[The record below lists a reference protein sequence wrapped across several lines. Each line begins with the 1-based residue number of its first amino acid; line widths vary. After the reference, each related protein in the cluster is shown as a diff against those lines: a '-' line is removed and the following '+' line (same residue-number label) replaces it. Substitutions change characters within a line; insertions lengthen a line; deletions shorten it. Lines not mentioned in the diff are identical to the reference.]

1 VTSEKRPKTV
11 LVGRALRLI
20 ALAIIVIA
28 AVSGLWDVVAESRA
42 TPDVSTADWSSY
54 GRDPGGSRYSPLKA
68 INRDNVQRLE
78 VAWVYRTGDWSDGE
92 DKFGTTSAFEATPLL
107 VDGTLYLAS
116 PFNRIIALDPATG
129 IEKWTFDPKIDLSA
143 DYANQLTSRG
153 VSFWR
158 DSQHPDDPSAHRIFA
173 TTNDARLISLNAATG
188 KPSTDFANGG
198 EINLHA
204 GVGKILYHGEYQL
217 TSPPAIAGD
226 LVIVGSA
233 VGDNVR
239 TDAPSGVVR
248 AYDAR
253 DGSLKWSWDL
263 APPSGPANEGL
274 VSDAGYALA
283 TPNVWAVMSVD
294 EDRDL
299 VFVPTGNPAPDYYGG
314 MRNGNDYY
322 GSSVVALRAS
332 TGEVVWNFQT
342 VHHDLWDFD
351 VPAQPTLTHVIRDGK
366 QVPVVIQPTKMGLI
380 FTLHRETGE
389 PIFEVE
395 ERPVPQSTVPG
406 EKTSPTQPFP
416 VRPLPLEGTTL
427 SPQDGWGPMGI
438 GREEA
443 RKAIAACHFEGMYTP
458 PQLNKPTLMYPG
470 NAGGSNWG
478 GVAVDPERQ
487 ILIANVIDAAWE
499 VMLFPADQ
507 IEQVRKEHPHIE
519 IGQQRGTPYA
529 MTRRLLLSPL
539 DLPCNPPPWGTLAAV
554 DLNNGDI
561 LWQKPLGTVRDLSPI
576 PLPIGYGTPN
586 LGGPMITG
594 GGLIFIGAAMDNYVR
609 AFDVDSGREL
619 WKRRLPAGGQATPMT
634 YRLSED
640 EPQMVVIAAGGHGR
654 MGSKL
659 GDYVVA
665 FAPRAAGTTFT
676 LWVLETLL
684 ALTVVAV
691 LGRWLFPHTNRDE
704 HGVPLASRPRR
715 FCGALARAILLLA
728 AVGLV
733 LPALLPSQHWLLPA
747 SAATLTALLAGATF
761 ASLLARRRTP
771 FVVSGVLLATAC
783 VIAYWELG
791 ELYWIGVLP
800 A

>member
-1 VTSEKRPKTV
+1 
-11 LVGRALRLI
+11 
-20 ALAIIVIA
+20 
-28 AVSGLWDVVAESRA
+28 
-42 TPDVSTADWSSY
+42 
-54 GRDPGGSRYSPLKA
+54 
-68 INRDNVQRLE
+68 
-78 VAWVYRTGDWSDGE
+78 
-92 DKFGTTSAFEATPLL
+92 
-107 VDGTLYLAS
+107 
-116 PFNRIIALDPATG
+116 
-129 IEKWTFDPKIDLSA
+129 
-143 DYANQLTSRG
+143 
-153 VSFWR
+153 
-158 DSQHPDDPSAHRIFA
+158 
-173 TTNDARLISLNAATG
+173 
-188 KPSTDFANGG
+188 
-198 EINLHA
+198 
-204 GVGKILYHGEYQL
+204 
-217 TSPPAIAGD
+217 
-226 LVIVGSA
+226 
-233 VGDNVR
+233 
-239 TDAPSGVVR
+239 
-248 AYDAR
+248 
-253 DGSLKWSWDL
+253 
-263 APPSGPANEGL
+263 
-274 VSDAGYALA
+274 
-283 TPNVWAVMSVD
+283 
-294 EDRDL
+294 
-299 VFVPTGNPAPDYYGG
+299 
-314 MRNGNDYY
+314 
-322 GSSVVALRAS
+322 
-332 TGEVVWNFQT
+332 
-342 VHHDLWDFD
+342 
-351 VPAQPTLTHVIRDGK
+351 
-366 QVPVVIQPTKMGLI
+366 
-380 FTLHRETGE
+380 
-389 PIFEVE
+389 
-395 ERPVPQSTVPG
+395 
-406 EKTSPTQPFP
+406 
-416 VRPLPLEGTTL
+416 
-427 SPQDGWGPMGI
+427 
-438 GREEA
+438 
-443 RKAIAACHFEGMYTP
+443 
-458 PQLNKPTLMYPG
+458 
-470 NAGGSNWG
+470 
-478 GVAVDPERQ
+478 
-487 ILIANVIDAAWE
+487 
-499 VMLFPADQ
+499 
-507 IEQVRKEHPHIE
+507 
-519 IGQQRGTPYA
+519 